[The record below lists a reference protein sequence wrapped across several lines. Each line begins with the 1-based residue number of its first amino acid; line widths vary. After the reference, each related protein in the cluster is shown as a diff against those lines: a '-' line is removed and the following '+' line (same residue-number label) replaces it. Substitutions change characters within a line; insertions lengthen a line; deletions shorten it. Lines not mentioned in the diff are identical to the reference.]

1 MTRRYFSQRT
11 GSAPDNIS
19 LADFASRFNII
30 FSTFV
35 RTGYFI
41 QMGVSS
47 QSPGYADMCG
57 LDRLEDKLVLVF
69 GLKGKGMVPLPANI
83 ENLDR
88 DSLFDLI
95 EFLADR
101 VSKHNTS
108 KNDPSDIRP
117 VGMHNGRF
125 IPPPIDTVTNS
136 FNLYH
141 AYDHKEGQKKW
152 RDALNKHLVQLNPPC
167 KITEK
172 QTIEILPTSEGL
184 QQLVDSCASPS
195 EDTQSRIKHAQELF
209 LKHGATKD
217 DKHSALKD
225 LMDVLEIMRLDI
237 KKYIPREEKE
247 LFNIA
252 NNYAIRHYNNKQK
265 TGYDESYLQW
275 FFYAILAA
283 IDLVTKLKLANND

>member
-1 MTRRYFSQRT
+1 MARRYFSQRT

-30 FSTFV
+30 FNTFV
-35 RTGYFI
+35 KTGYFI

-47 QSPGYADMCG
+47 QSPGYADMRG
-57 LDRLEDKLVLVF
+57 LDKLEDKLVLVF

-108 KNDPSDIRP
+108 NKDPSDIRP
-117 VGMHNGRF
+117 VGMHNGKF
-125 IPPPIDTVTNS
+125 IPPPMDTVTNP

-141 AYDHKEGQKKW
+141 VYDRKEGQKKW
-152 RDALNKHLVQLNPPC
+152 RDALNRHLVQLNPPC

-217 DKHSALKD
+217 DKRSALKD
-225 LMDVLEIMRLDI
+225 LMDVLEYMRNDL
-237 KKYIPREEKE
+237 KEHIPKEEKD

-252 NNYAIRHYNNKQK
+252 NNYAIRHNRPGQI
-265 TGYDESYLQW
+265 TEYDERYLQW
-275 FFYAILAA
+275 FFYALLAS
-283 IDLVTKLKLANND
+283 IDLVTKLKTREL